1 MFPAELT
8 GQPLE
13 ELGPDVYIGSLL
25 MVAEAL
31 DSEYGMA
38 PALKKKFSE
47 IGVIQTVK
55 PAIFPT
61 RTQIKR
67 VGSLGGKHVS

>member
-13 ELGPDVYIGSLL
+13 ELGPDVDIGSPL
-25 MVAEAL
+25 MVAGAL

-38 PALKKKFSE
+38 PAL
-47 IGVIQTVK
+47 
-55 PAIFPT
+55 
-61 RTQIKR
+61 
-67 VGSLGGKHVS
+67 